1 MTLSTS
7 RLGTQP
13 WVARTGGQ
21 LTPADRRALFPRM
34 ARAHAVN
41 AVGRLTMLARL
52 NSGRRVEIPRD
63 ALRQPSSVLTVAAER
78 EAIRQLA
85 PALLNHSYRTYLF
98 GVAVGSLEGVDVDR
112 EVLFAAA
119 LLHDTGLRHPV
130 VGVDFTAASAAHAL
144 RVAEEVGL
152 STAATQVMRSAIT
165 LHHSPDVTLGV
176 DGPVAYLLSAGAAL
190 DVMGMRCWK
199 VPPVLLDEVVARY
212 PRLGFKGEFTDAFA
226 AESAAVP
233 DGRAHLLRRYGAFDL
248 AIKLAPFSE

>member
-1 MTLSTS
+1 M
-7 RLGTQP
+7 
-13 WVARTGGQ
+13 ARTGGQ
-21 LTPADRRALFPRM
+21 LTPADRRALFPAL

-52 NSGRRVEIPRD
+52 NSGRRAEIPRD

-78 EAIRQLA
+78 EAIRLLT

-190 DVMGMRCWK
+190 DVMGMRSWK
-199 VPPVLLDEVVARY
+199 VPPVPARRGGG
-212 PRLGFKGEFTDAFA
+212 PVP
-226 AESAAVP
+226 AVGVQAGVHRRVRRRVCCCA
-233 DGRAHLLRRYGAFDL
+233 GRACAPAAPVRRVRPGHQARPVPRVTAPIP
-248 AIKLAPFSE
+248 AI